1 MYAWENAH
9 AAKEK
14 KRKNKFCTKEN
25 LLKVCIYVWL
35 DSVLALAHANA
46 LCNDGVTFNVNHDH
60 SLSWHLICTDL
71 HVNDGYFWWRKLV
84 FPLGNRKQRK
94 LQSIANAN
102 RIKKYFTFEHII
114 RRLWLFRGG
123 SLFSTVSHMSH
134 VRIAC
139 NINECNFSR
148 FQLAYRYYARWWGL
162 GKILSINDWYG
173 GSHNNNNKKPA
184 YPCGYAWRISVLV
197 WCFSVIA
204 FFFVVVLISETCQ
217 FINVELSKMKYENPA
232 FVTAF
237 FSHLA

>member
-1 MYAWENAH
+1 MMAIFGDGNWFFRLETEN
-9 AAKEK
+9 
-14 KRKNKFCTKEN
+14 KEN
-25 LLKVCIYVWL
+25 CNRLLTQIELKNI
-35 DSVLALAHANA
+35 SHSSTSF
-46 LCNDGVTFNVNHDH
+46 DGSGCFGADH
-60 SLSWHLICTDL
+60 YFPPWVIC
-71 HVNDGYFWWRKLV
+71 
-84 FPLGNRKQRK
+84 
-94 LQSIANAN
+94 
-102 RIKKYFTFEHII
+102 
-114 RRLWLFRGG
+114 
-123 SLFSTVSHMSH
+123 HMCV

-173 GSHNNNNKKPA
+173 GSNNNNNKKPA

-197 WCFSVIA
+197 WCFSMIA